1 MAKHY
6 SSLTDEEKERNSFGK
21 CFQYSYDK
29 NLNFNYPTSYPGIFE
44 DINSCKAKVTEIH
57 REKFHL
63 EISQLKKGL
72 LKGTKLDT
80 YFHGFPTMKHIKHTS
95 YLKKAGVR
103 VFQQN
108 SRSHNTIVKILA
120 DNRQVSHF
128 LVFSCHIKLKRF

>member
-1 MAKHY
+1 MAAHY
-6 SSLTDEEKERNSFGK
+6 SSLTDEENERNSFGK

-29 NLNFNYPTSYPGIFE
+29 NLNFTYPSSYPGLFK
-44 DINSCKAKVTEIH
+44 DIKSCKAKVAPIS

-72 LKGTKLDT
+72 SKGTKLDT

-95 YLKKAGVR
+95 YLKKAGVC
-103 VFQQN
+103 VFQRK

-120 DNRQVSHF
+120 DNKQVRHF
-128 LVFSCHIKLKRF
+128 LVLMCQIRLK

>member
-1 MAKHY
+1 MAAHY
-6 SSLTDEEKERNSFGK
+6 SRLTEEEKQRNSFGK

-29 NLNFNYPTSYPGIFE
+29 NLNFTYPSPYPGVNIFE
-44 DINSCKAKVTEIH
+44 DINSCKAKVTEIN
-57 REKFHL
+57 RDKFHL

-95 YLKKAGVR
+95 YLGKAGVL
-103 VFQQN
+103 VFHQN

-120 DNRQVSHF
+120 DNKQVSHF
-128 LVFSCHIKLKRF
+128 WYSRTGLD

>member
-1 MAKHY
+1 MAAHY
-6 SSLTDEEKERNSFGK
+6 PRLTEEEKQRNSFGK

-29 NLNFNYPTSYPGIFE
+29 NLNFTYPSPYPGVFK
-44 DINSCKAKVTEIH
+44 DINSCKVKVTEIN
-57 REKFHL
+57 RDKFLL

-95 YLKKAGVR
+95 YLGKAGVL
-103 VFQQN
+103 VFHQN

-120 DNRQVSHF
+120 DNKQVSHF
-128 LVFSCHIKLKRF
+128 WYSRTGLD

>member
-1 MAKHY
+1 MAAHY
-6 SSLTDEEKERNSFGK
+6 SSLTEEEKQRNSFGK

-29 NLNFNYPTSYPGIFE
+29 NWNFTYPSPYPGVFK
-44 DINSCKAKVTEIH
+44 DINSCKAKVAEING
-57 REKFHL
+57 EKFHL

-95 YLKKAGVR
+95 YLEKAGVR

-120 DNRQVSHF
+120 DNKQVSHF
-128 LVFSCHIKLKRF
+128 LVLSHARLD

>member
-1 MAKHY
+1 MAAHY
-6 SSLTDEEKERNSFGK
+6 SSLTDEENERNSFGK
-21 CFQYSYDK
+21 CFQYSYNK
-29 NLNFNYPTSYPGIFE
+29 NLNFTYPSSYPGLFK
-44 DINSCKAKVTEIH
+44 DIKSCKAKVAAIS

-72 LKGTKLDT
+72 SKGTKLDT

-103 VFQQN
+103 VFQRK

-120 DNRQVSHF
+120 DNKQVRHF
-128 LVFSCHIKLKRF
+128 LVLMCQIRLK